1 MAVVRMLFLTAIV
14 LTGLTQAAEGENYLY
29 QNIEATVLVVDPD
42 KAAES
47 LELWVEQT
55 GGYTL
60 LKSSD
65 QVILRLPFERI
76 PQLRA
81 TLRELSEDI
90 LEISPQSQDLRE
102 QILEAQAKINS
113 REEVL
118 RQSLALLDQA
128 DVQGTLAIEKEI
140 LTLIDEIEQ
149 LKGTLQKLNIDRTFS
164 RAEISLRYLEQT
176 LPENIPSSF
185 DWINSVDFYS
195 FIDQGFTREGR

>member
-42 KAAES
+42 KAADS

-65 QVILRLPFERI
+65 RVILRLPFERI

-118 RQSLALLDQA
+118 KQSLALLDQA

>member
-1 MAVVRMLFLTAIV
+1 VAVVRTLILTAIV
-14 LTGLTQAAEGENYLY
+14 LTGLTQTVEGENYLY

-42 KAAES
+42 QAADS

-65 QVILRLPFERI
+65 QVILRLPFGSI
-76 PQLRA
+76 PQLR
-81 TLRELSEDI
+81 TKLDDLSEDI

-149 LKGTLQKLNIDRTFS
+149 LKGALQKLNIDRTFS

-195 FIDQGFTREGR
+195 FINQGLTREGR

>member
-1 MAVVRMLFLTAIV
+1 MAVVRTLILTAIV
-14 LTGLTQAAEGENYLY
+14 LTGLTQTADGENYLY

-42 KAAES
+42 QAADS

-90 LEISPQSQDLRE
+90 LDISPQSQDLRE

-195 FIDQGFTREGR
+195 FIHQGLTREGR

>member
-14 LTGLTQAAEGENYLY
+14 LPGLTQAAEGENYLY

-65 QVILRLPFERI
+65 RVILRLPFERI

>member
-1 MAVVRMLFLTAIV
+1 MVRMLFLTAIV
-14 LTGLTQAAEGENYLY
+14 LTGLTQAAEAENYLY

-65 QVILRLPFERI
+65 RVILRLPFERI

>member
-14 LTGLTQAAEGENYLY
+14 LTGLTQAAEAENYLY

-65 QVILRLPFERI
+65 RVILRLPFERI

>member
-14 LTGLTQAAEGENYLY
+14 LTGLTQGAEAENYLY

-176 LPENIPSSF
+176 LPEKIPSSF

>member
-1 MAVVRMLFLTAIV
+1 MAVVRTFFLAMFLLTLFNQV
-14 LTGLTQAAEGENYLY
+14 AEGENYLY
-29 QNIEATVLVVDPD
+29 QYIQATVLVADPD
-42 KAAES
+42 QAADD

-65 QVILRLPFERI
+65 RVILRLPFESI
-76 PQLRA
+76 PQLR
-81 TLRELSEDI
+81 TKLNDLSEDI

-102 QILEAQAKINS
+102 QILEAQAKISS
-113 REEVL
+113 RDEVL
-118 RQSLALLDQA
+118 MQSLALLDQA
-128 DVQGTLAIEKEI
+128 DVKGTMAIEKEI

-149 LKGTLQKLNIDRTFS
+149 LKATLQKLNMNRTFS

-185 DWINSVDFYS
+185 GWINRLDFYS
-195 FIDQGFTREGR
+195 FVRQGLSRGSR

>member
-1 MAVVRMLFLTAIV
+1 VAVVRTLILTAIV
-14 LTGLTQAAEGENYLY
+14 LTGLTQTVEGENYLY

-42 KAAES
+42 QAADS

-65 QVILRLPFERI
+65 QVILRLPFGSI
-76 PQLRA
+76 PQLR
-81 TLRELSEDI
+81 TKLDDLSEDI

-118 RQSLALLDQA
+118 RRSLALLDQA

-149 LKGTLQKLNIDRTFS
+149 LKGALQKLNIDRTFS

-195 FIDQGFTREGR
+195 FINQGLTREGR

>member
-1 MAVVRMLFLTAIV
+1 MVRMLFLTAIV

-65 QVILRLPFERI
+65 RVILRLPFERI

>member
-1 MAVVRMLFLTAIV
+1 MAVVRTLILTAIV
-14 LTGLTQAAEGENYLY
+14 LTGLTQTVEGENYLY

-195 FIDQGFTREGR
+195 FINQGLTREGR

>member
-1 MAVVRMLFLTAIV
+1 MAVVRTLILTAIV
-14 LTGLTQAAEGENYLY
+14 LTGLTQTVEGENYLY

-42 KAAES
+42 QAADS

-65 QVILRLPFERI
+65 QVILRLPFESI
-76 PQLRA
+76 PQLR
-81 TLRELSEDI
+81 TKLDDLSEDI

-118 RQSLALLDQA
+118 RRSLALLDQA

-149 LKGTLQKLNIDRTFS
+149 LKGALQKLNIDRTFS

-195 FIDQGFTREGR
+195 FINQGLTREGR

>member
-14 LTGLTQAAEGENYLY
+14 LTGLTQAAEAENYLY

-65 QVILRLPFERI
+65 RVILRLPFERI

-118 RQSLALLDQA
+118 KQSLALLDQA

>member
-1 MAVVRMLFLTAIV
+1 MAVVKTLILTAIV
-14 LTGLTQAAEGENYLY
+14 LTGLTQTVEGENYLY

-42 KAAES
+42 QAADS

-65 QVILRLPFERI
+65 QVILRLPFGSI
-76 PQLRA
+76 PQLR
-81 TLRELSEDI
+81 TKLDDLSEDI

-149 LKGTLQKLNIDRTFS
+149 LKGALQKLNIDRTFS

-195 FIDQGFTREGR
+195 FINQGLTREGR

>member
-65 QVILRLPFERI
+65 RVILRLPFERI

>member
-1 MAVVRMLFLTAIV
+1 MAVVRTLILTAIV
-14 LTGLTQAAEGENYLY
+14 LTGLTQTVEGENYLY

-42 KAAES
+42 QAADS

-65 QVILRLPFERI
+65 QVILRLPFGSI
-76 PQLRA
+76 PQLR
-81 TLRELSEDI
+81 TKLDDLSEDI
-90 LEISPQSQDLRE
+90 LEISPRSQDLRE

-149 LKGTLQKLNIDRTFS
+149 LKGALQKLNIDRTFS

-185 DWINSVDFYS
+185 GWINSVDFYS
-195 FIDQGFTREGR
+195 FINQGLTREGR

>member
-1 MAVVRMLFLTAIV
+1 MAVVRTLILTAIV
-14 LTGLTQAAEGENYLY
+14 LTGLTQTVEGENYLY

-42 KAAES
+42 QAADS

-65 QVILRLPFERI
+65 QVILRLPFGSI
-76 PQLRA
+76 PKLR
-81 TLRELSEDI
+81 TKLDDLSEDI

-149 LKGTLQKLNIDRTFS
+149 LKGALQKLNIDRTFS

-195 FIDQGFTREGR
+195 FINQGLTREGR

>member
-1 MAVVRMLFLTAIV
+1 MLFLTAIV

-65 QVILRLPFERI
+65 RVILRLPFERI

-176 LPENIPSSF
+176 LPEKIPSSF

>member
-1 MAVVRMLFLTAIV
+1 VAVVRTLILTAIV
-14 LTGLTQAAEGENYLY
+14 LTGLTQTVEGENYLY

-42 KAAES
+42 QAADS

-65 QVILRLPFERI
+65 QVILRLPFGSI
-76 PQLRA
+76 PKLR
-81 TLRELSEDI
+81 TKLDDLSEDI

-149 LKGTLQKLNIDRTFS
+149 LKGALQKLNIDRTFS

-195 FIDQGFTREGR
+195 FINQGLTREGR

>member
-1 MAVVRMLFLTAIV
+1 MAVVRTLILTAIV
-14 LTGLTQAAEGENYLY
+14 LTGLSQAAEGENYLY

-42 KAAES
+42 KAADS

-65 QVILRLPFERI
+65 RVILRLPFEQI
-76 PQLRA
+76 PQFRA
-81 TLRELSEDI
+81 ALRELSEDI

-195 FIDQGFTREGR
+195 FINQGLAREGG

>member
-1 MAVVRMLFLTAIV
+1 VVRMLFLTAIV

-42 KAAES
+42 KAADS

-65 QVILRLPFERI
+65 RVILRLPFERI

-81 TLRELSEDI
+81 TLGELSEDI

-118 RQSLALLDQA
+118 KQSLALLDQA

-149 LKGTLQKLNIDRTFS
+149 LKGALQKLNIDRTFS

>member
-1 MAVVRMLFLTAIV
+1 MAVVRTLILTAIV
-14 LTGLTQAAEGENYLY
+14 LTGLTQTVEGENYLD

-42 KAAES
+42 QAADS

-65 QVILRLPFERI
+65 QVILRLPFGSI
-76 PQLRA
+76 PQLR
-81 TLRELSEDI
+81 TKLDDLSEDI

-149 LKGTLQKLNIDRTFS
+149 LKGALQKLNIDRTFS

-195 FIDQGFTREGR
+195 FINQGLTREGR

>member
-1 MAVVRMLFLTAIV
+1 VAVVRMLFLTAIV

-42 KAAES
+42 KAADS

-65 QVILRLPFERI
+65 RVILRLPFERI

-118 RQSLALLDQA
+118 KQSLALLDQA

>member
-1 MAVVRMLFLTAIV
+1 MAVVRTLILTAIV
-14 LTGLTQAAEGENYLY
+14 LTGLTQTVEGENYLY

-42 KAAES
+42 QAADS

-65 QVILRLPFERI
+65 QVILRLPFGSI
-76 PQLRA
+76 PQLR
-81 TLRELSEDI
+81 TKLDDLSEDI

-140 LTLIDEIEQ
+140 VTLIDEIEQ
-149 LKGTLQKLNIDRTFS
+149 LKGALQKLNIDRTFS

-195 FIDQGFTREGR
+195 FINQGLTREGR

>member
-42 KAAES
+42 KAADS

-118 RQSLALLDQA
+118 KQSLALLDQA

>member
-1 MAVVRMLFLTAIV
+1 MAVVRTLILTAIV
-14 LTGLTQAAEGENYLY
+14 LTGLTQTVEGENYLY

-42 KAAES
+42 QAADS

-65 QVILRLPFERI
+65 QVILRLPFGSI
-76 PQLRA
+76 PQLR
-81 TLRELSEDI
+81 TKLDDLSEDI

-149 LKGTLQKLNIDRTFS
+149 LKGALQKLNIDRTFS

-195 FIDQGFTREGR
+195 FINQGLTREGR